1 MIRGLLRN
9 MFQRPIDKMNTCSF
23 IMDSF
28 LERVA
33 RFSDRRERT
42 ILGFDIDECIKR
54 KIPPRKVELAI
65 TEFPYKITLWGGDP
79 SLCLESERFRVQ
91 RWDDFDA
98 YCMNASLNYTY
109 YYNYETGRASIYR
122 DGASDVWILS

>member
-1 MIRGLLRN
+1 
-9 MFQRPIDKMNTCSF
+9 MNSL
-23 IMDSF
+23 

-33 RFSDRRERT
+33 RFSDRRERR

-54 KIPPRKVELAI
+54 KIPPKKVELAI
-65 TEFPYKITLWGGDP
+65 TEFPYKITRCSPVPNDP
-79 SLCLESERFRVQ
+79 SRRLESESLHVQ
-91 RWDDFDA
+91 RFDVTDA

-122 DGASDVWILS
+122 DGAWDMWVLS